1 VNAQAIGRDRRPV
14 LMIVHSYYEE
24 DPRVRREAE
33 ALVEAG
39 RAVVVIGLR
48 RDGQSSLDTVAGVA
62 VHRLDVQRHQGAGL
76 FTYLREYLSFGLR
89 ASWRAIRL
97 HRRWRFE
104 LVQVHSLPDFLVAAA
119 LPLRL
124 AGVPLILDLHE
135 AMPEFFRSRFP
146 RASKPWVQGLM
157 RWQERWSIARSTVT
171 LSVNEAM
178 RDRLLRLG
186 VRPDKVVVVP
196 NTPSLRRFS
205 MDRAQPRSFLED
217 GTLRLVYTGALT
229 PIYEVDV
236 ALHAMASLVARRPA
250 MPVCLDI
257 YGRGD
262 TAPALEQLAGE
273 LGLGDRVVFHGRI
286 PLDAVP
292 AAVAAAD
299 VGLAP
304 TRHDAFTDLSLSTKI
319 YEYAAMGKPVVASR
333 LPLVER
339 TFPGGSV
346 LTYPPGDA
354 DALASAILA
363 LVDGPELR
371 TATVDR
377 ASALVR
383 ISSWEHES
391 KGYVALVD
399 RLTNGR
405 GQAMPSAR
413 YSVR

>member
-1 VNAQAIGRDRRPV
+1 MTAPATGRDRPV

-39 RAVVVIGLR
+39 RAVAVIGLR
-48 RDGQSSLDTVAGVA
+48 RDGQAPLDTVAGVD
-62 VHRLDVQRHQGAGL
+62 VYRLDVQRHQGAGL

-97 HRRWRFE
+97 HRQWRFE

-146 RASKPWVQGLM
+146 RASSPWIQRLLG
-157 RWQERWSIARSTVT
+157 WQERWSIDRSTLT
-171 LSVNEAM
+171 ISVNEAM
-178 RDRLLRLG
+178 RDRLLGLG
-186 VRPDKVVVVP
+186 VSPDKVIVVP

-205 MDRAQPRSFLED
+205 LTRVPSRSLAED

-236 ALHAMASLVARRPA
+236 ALRAMAAVVARRPR
-250 MPVCLDI
+250 MPVRLDI

-262 TAPALEQLAGE
+262 TAPALQQLALD
-273 LGLGDRVVFHGRI
+273 LGLGDRVAFHGRI
-286 PLDAVP
+286 PIDDVP

-319 YEYAAMGKPVVASR
+319 YEYAAMGKPVVATR
-333 LPLVER
+333 LPMVER
-339 TFPGGSV
+339 AFPNGSV

-354 DALASAILA
+354 DAMADAILA
-363 LVDGPELR
+363 LVDDPALR
-371 TATVDR
+371 TTVVDR
-377 ASALVR
+377 ALALVR
-383 ISSWEHES
+383 SVAWEHES
-391 KGYVALVD
+391 KAYVALVD
-399 RLTNGR
+399 RLTSGR
-405 GQAMPSAR
+405 GQTMPSAR